1 MRWEPKRR
9 EGSERGEC
17 PRWEKKKNES
27 PAQKGRQSKR
37 LCASSPQQRR
47 WRQQVHTQSAASDRR
62 TSSGVAGE
70 VPQTYIHSHTAADAH
85 PENRTGKTHNS
96 SLSASA
102 FPLFFFLFSLARVW
116 QLSRENRVGCHCSEA
131 ALANSS
137 FVFLENERSRS
148 RNSIR
153 ISLIFLLRS
162 RGHRFHY
169 RGSVYETSF
178 SPKK

>member
-17 PRWEKKKNES
+17 PRWEKKTNRPPRRGDNRS
-27 PAQKGRQSKR
+27 ACVRRRHNSGAGGSRYTHSRPLQTDGR
-37 LCASSPQQRR
+37 
-47 WRQQVHTQSAASDRR
+47 AAALQGRSHKP
-62 TSSGVAGE
+62 TYTAIL
-70 VPQTYIHSHTAADAH
+70 PQTLIQKTALEKHTT
-85 PENRTGKTHNS
+85 R
-96 SLSASA
+96 LSAQVP
-102 FPLFFFLFSLARVW
+102 FLFFFLFSLARVW

>member
-1 MRWEPKRR
+1 MSAV
-9 EGSERGEC
+9 G
-17 PRWEKKKNES
+17 KKKRIARPEGETIEA
-27 PAQKGRQSKR
+27 PVCVVATTAALAAAGTHTVGRFRQTDE
-37 LCASSPQQRR
+37 QRR
-47 WRQQVHTQSAASDRR
+47 CRGGPTNLHTQPYCRR
-62 TSSGVAGE
+62 RSSRKPHWKNTQLVS
-70 VPQTYIHSHTAADAH
+70 Q
-85 PENRTGKTHNS
+85 RKCLS
-96 SLSASA
+96 S
-102 FPLFFFLFSLARVW
+102 FFFFLFSLARVW

-137 FVFLENERSRS
+137 FVFLENERSHS